1 MEQQATIRW
10 RGSQGGHYVDP
21 TVEARCLYEIMR
33 LRIEMMEKVN
43 NLKETLR
50 AELRAEI
57 QLSNNE
63 LRAVIQQNKTD
74 LQARILQSNNELR
87 AQIRQSNTE
96 LREVTQHN
104 KTDLQTPILQ
114 NKTDFQTQI
123 LRNNTEIRASRIMH
137 RAPQIVTGPSNFT
150 TNAAL
155 VIMVIAFIWN
165 VFFACVCI
173 VSILIINIL
182 A

>member
-33 LRIEMMEKVN
+33 LRIEMMEREN
-43 NLKETLR
+43 NLKEALR
-50 AELRAEI
+50 AEFRA
-57 QLSNNE
+57 
-63 LRAVIQQNKTD
+63 AIQQNKTD
-74 LQARILQSNNELR
+74 LQ

-155 VIMVIAFIWN
+155 VIMVIAFMWN
-165 VFFACVCI
+165 VFFACFLTTYI
-173 VSILIINIL
+173 K
-182 A
+182 

>member
-1 MEQQATIRW
+1 MHNRSHFHLLLGNIVLLVQLLIIDTMEQQATIRW
-10 RGSQGGHYVDP
+10 RGSQIVHYVDP

-57 QLSNNE
+57 Q
-63 LRAVIQQNKTD
+63 
-74 LQARILQSNNELR
+74 QSNNELR
-87 AQIRQSNTE
+87 AQLRQSNTE
-96 LREVTQHN
+96 LEAAIQQN
-104 KTDLQTPILQ
+104 KTDLL
-114 NKTDFQTQI
+114 NQI
-123 LRNNTEIRASRIMH
+123 QQNNTKIRASRIMH
-137 RAPQIVTGPSNFT
+137 RAPQIITGPSNYT
-150 TNAAL
+150 NNAAL
-155 VIMVIAFIWN
+155 VIMVIAFMWN

-173 VSILIINIL
+173 VSTLIINIH